1 MIDFDQNVIFFI
13 QILKYLPGCKISCK
27 FLLTSDLTRTFSQ
40 VPDYCRSLDEQTICK
55 QAFDLIFA
63 FDEVVA
69 MGYKE
74 KVTVQQ
80 VKQFIQMDSQEE
92 KIFEMI
98 QRVSI

>member
-1 MIDFDQNVIFFI
+1 M
-13 QILKYLPGCKISCK
+13 
-27 FLLTSDLTRTFSQ
+27 Q
-40 VPDYCRSLDEQTICK
+40 VPDYCRSLDEQTVCK

-80 VKQFIQMDSQEE
+80 VKQFVEMDSQEE

-98 QRVSI
+98 QRVSMLGTYYTAHILTSVCYSIEQRACCQEGRYREAQGTRA

>member
-1 MIDFDQNVIFFI
+1 
-13 QILKYLPGCKISCK
+13 
-27 FLLTSDLTRTFSQ
+27 
-40 VPDYCRSLDEQTICK
+40 LDEQTVCK
-55 QAFDLIFA
+55 QAFELIFA

-80 VKQFIQMDSQEE
+80 VKQFVEMDSQEE

-98 QRVSI
+98 QRVSVLGTF

>member
-1 MIDFDQNVIFFI
+1 LQSQKRAQNFVDSV
-13 QILKYLPGCKISCK
+13 K
-27 FLLTSDLTRTFSQ
+27 SDLSTQ
-40 VPDYCRSLDEQTICK
+40 VPDYCRSLDEQTVCK
-55 QAFDLIFA
+55 QAFELIFA

-80 VKQFIQMDSQEE
+80 VKQFVEMDSQEE

-98 QRVSI
+98 QRVSVLGTF